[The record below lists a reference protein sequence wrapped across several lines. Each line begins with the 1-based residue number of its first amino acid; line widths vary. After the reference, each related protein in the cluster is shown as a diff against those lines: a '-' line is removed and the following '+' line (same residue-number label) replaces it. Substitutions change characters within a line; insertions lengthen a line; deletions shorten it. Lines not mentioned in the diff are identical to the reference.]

1 MLANFCRRNA
11 SYFSINCVNIQN
23 NYVKM
28 RHNYVDMQKKNLQKL
43 PDNCP
48 HVT

>member
-1 MLANFCRRNA
+1 MLANFCRRHA

-28 RHNYVDMQKKNLQKL
+28 RHNNVDMQKKKLQKL

>member
-28 RHNYVDMQKKNLQKL
+28 RHNYVDMQNKKLQKL

>member
-11 SYFSINCVNIQN
+11 SYFSINCVNIQK

-28 RHNYVDMQKKNLQKL
+28 RHNYVDMQKKKLQKL

>member
-28 RHNYVDMQKKNLQKL
+28 RHNYVDMQKNKLQKL

>member
-28 RHNYVDMQKKNLQKL
+28 RHNYVDMQKKKKIGNY
-43 PDNCP
+43 PITV
-48 HVT
+48 HM

>member
-28 RHNYVDMQKKNLQKL
+28 PHNYVDMQKKK
-43 PDNCP
+43 
-48 HVT
+48 TSEITR

>member
-28 RHNYVDMQKKNLQKL
+28 RHNYVDMQKKIQKL

>member
-28 RHNYVDMQKKNLQKL
+28 RHNYVGMQKKKLQKL

>member
-28 RHNYVDMQKKNLQKL
+28 RHNYVDVQKKNFRNY
-43 PDNCP
+43 PITV
-48 HVT
+48 HM